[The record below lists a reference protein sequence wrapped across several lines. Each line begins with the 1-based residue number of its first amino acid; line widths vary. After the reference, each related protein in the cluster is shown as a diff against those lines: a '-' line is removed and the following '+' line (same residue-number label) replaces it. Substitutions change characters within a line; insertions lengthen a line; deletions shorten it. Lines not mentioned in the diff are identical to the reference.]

1 MKKPDIGYLAFR
13 LAEYPAGRKS
23 VKISIRCIFAN
34 KGNKMCLLL
43 EPYTPSPD
51 EVGNPKLFAENV
63 RKVGENT
70 GTSITYNTKASLWIR
85 VRIHFPS

>member
-1 MKKPDIGYLAFR
+1 
-13 LAEYPAGRKS
+13 
-23 VKISIRCIFAN
+23 
-34 KGNKMCLLL
+34 MCLLL